1 MTILTKPSKTA
12 QSKPPKPFTLA
23 FTNIRG
29 LRSNFS
35 DVQSFLYDSSPDFFA
50 LCETNLNSS
59 ILDDDFSVSGYLPII
74 RKDSS
79 TCMHGLAVYVRDN
92 LPISREATLE
102 NPDEPYFMCFRLSLL
117 HSTSYLYF
125 LYRSPSSQNCSV
137 IDSISSSID
146 SALSKHPSADIFVF
160 GDFNAHHSEWLP
172 HSPSTDAAGINALNF
187 AISQNLTQTVDFPT
201 RFPDRDDQSPSLLDL
216 FLSSNP
222 DICMTSPRSSL
233 GNSDHCIV
241 WLDIALC
248 SKSAQESPFHRT
260 LFSYEKGD
268 WDSFRDFIRD
278 APWNEV
284 FSLNGDECAA
294 EFASWIQAGIESF
307 VPSRKFQMKP
317 HSSPWFSP
325 ACSAALAHRNHF
337 FHIYQREKSMESK
350 QDFKA
355 ARNKCKRVIETAKS
369 EYIQRTHDRLG
380 SQKLGSRDFWRIYNN
395 VLNKGKSSVP
405 PLFHGPEVLTTSK
418 DKADLFARQFST
430 NSTLDDTG
438 HPLPEF
444 DARTPNSLTSLRVTV
459 RMVAEV
465 IAKLDPSKATGPD
478 GIPVVVLQRCSP
490 ELAPL
495 LSKLFNKLL
504 SESCFPSCWK
514 SASVVPVYKNS
525 GERSD
530 PRNYRPISLLP
541 VISKVFESI
550 INVAMVR
557 LLDSSGLFSDF
568 QYGFRSSRSTADIL
582 TVISERFY
590 RTLNSCGEARTIAL
604 DISKAFD
611 KVWHAGLIQK
621 LQGYGLSGPFL
632 DIIKSFLLNRRIK
645 VVLDGQKSKSY
656 DINAGVPQ
664 GSVLGPTL
672 FLLFI
677 NDLPDHIVSKIA
689 IYADDTTVY
698 SCHDKTNSLF
708 DKVEHA
714 AFLEDDLRT
723 IVEWGNEW
731 LVTFNADKTK
741 LLSINRYRQPILPSI
756 AMGGVD
762 LPESDS
768 IRLLGLTLSKD
779 LSWNKYVQLIATSAA
794 KKVGSLF
801 RARKMLTPESILY
814 LYKATIRPC
823 IEYCCHLWAGA
834 SGECLNLLD
843 RIQDRVIN
851 MVGPLLSSRLV
862 PLAHRRNISSLCLF
876 YKYFHGH
883 CSDELSG
890 LVPCVKSFERVTRFS
905 SHTHSFFVE
914 LPVCHKSFYS
924 SSFFPRTAALWNS
937 LPSSCFPPTYD
948 LQSFKLSVNQHLLN
962 L

>member
-1 MTILTKPSKTA
+1 MTILTKPSKTD
-12 QSKPPKPFTLA
+12 QSKSPKPFSLT

-35 DVQSFLYDSSPDFFA
+35 DVESFLYDSAPDFLA
-50 LCETNLNSS
+50 LCETNLNPS
-59 ILDDDFSVSGYLPII
+59 ILDSDFFVRGYLPII

-79 TCMHGLAVYVRDN
+79 TFMHGLGVYVRDN
-92 LPISREATLE
+92 LPISRELTLE
-102 NPDEPYFMCFRLSLL
+102 NPDDPFMCFRLSLL

-125 LYRSPSSQNCSV
+125 LYRSPASQNCSV
-137 IDSISSSID
+137 IDSISTSID
-146 SALSKHPSADIFVF
+146 SALSLHPSADIFVF
-160 GDFNAHHSEWLP
+160 GDFNVHHSEWLK
-172 HSPSTDAAGINALNF
+172 HSPSTDAAGINASNF

-201 RFPDRDDQSPSLLDL
+201 RFPDRDDQSPTLLDL

-222 DICMTSPRSSL
+222 AICMTSPLSPL
-233 GNSDHCIV
+233 GNSDHGIV

-248 SKSAQESPFHRT
+248 TKSSQESPFHRT

-284 FSLNGDECAA
+284 FALGGDECAA
-294 EFASWIQAGIESF
+294 ECASWIQAGIESF

-325 ACSAALAHRNHF
+325 ACAAALAHRNHF
-337 FHIYQREKSMESK
+337 FHIHQREKSKESK
-350 QDFKA
+350 RNFSA
-355 ARNKCKRVIETAKS
+355 ARNECKRVIEAAKS
-369 EYIQRTHDRLG
+369 QYTQRTHDHLG

-405 PLFHGPEVLTTSK
+405 PLFHGPEVLSTSK
-418 DKADLFARQFST
+418 DKAELFARQFST

-459 RMVAEV
+459 RMVADV
-465 IAKLDPSKATGPD
+465 IAKLDPFKATGPD

-514 SASVVPVYKNS
+514 SSSVIPVYKNS

-550 INVAMVR
+550 INVALVR

-568 QYGFRSSRSTADIL
+568 QYGFRASRSTADIL
-582 TVISERFY
+582 TVISEHFY
-590 RTLNSCGEARTIAL
+590 RALNSCGEARTIAL

-611 KVWHAGLIQK
+611 KVWHAGLIHK
-621 LQGYGLSGPFL
+621 LRSYGLSGPFL
-632 DIIKSFLLNRRIK
+632 NIIKSFLLNRRIK
-645 VVLDGQKSKSY
+645 VVLDGQQSKSY

-677 NDLPDHIVSKIA
+677 NDLPDHIISKLA
-689 IYADDTTVY
+689 IYADDTTIY

-723 IVEWGNEW
+723 VVEWGNDW

-741 LLSINRYRQPILPSI
+741 LLSINRYRQPCLPSI

-801 RARKMLTPESILY
+801 RSRKILTPESILY

-834 SGECLNLLD
+834 SCECLNLLD
-843 RIQDRVIN
+843 RIQNRIVN
-851 MVGPLLSSRLV
+851 MVGPLLSSRLE

-924 SSFFPRTAALWNS
+924 NSFFPRTAALWNS

-948 LQSFKLSVNQHLLN
+948 LQSFKLSVNRHLSN